1 MTDEQPPI
9 QHLDHDGR
17 RLAYRHREGIGAT
30 YVFLPGYASDM
41 EGGKATAIDAYAA
54 RGGRGC
60 LRFDYSGT
68 GASDGDFAD
77 GTLDRWLDE
86 VLAMIDSVASGPVI
100 LIGSSMGGWLA
111 LLAALRRPDRVAA
124 ILGIAAAP
132 DFTDWGFSEEDKQ
145 VIARD
150 GRLERPSAYDDSV
163 MVTHEAF
170 LRSGA
175 DLMLLNRPIDYRGP
189 VRFVHG
195 EADTDVP
202 ARIAAAA
209 LQRLTSPDVQ
219 LRLIK
224 DSGHRL
230 SQPWEIGAILGELHD
245 LDQIVTQK

>member
-1 MTDEQPPI
+1 MTDDLPI
-9 QHLDHDGR
+9 QYLDHDGR
-17 RLAYRHREGIGAT
+17 QIAYRHREGVGAT

-54 RGGRGC
+54 QGGRGC

-68 GASDGDFAD
+68 GSSGGDFAE
-77 GTLDRWLDE
+77 GTLDRWLGE
-86 VLAMIDSVASGPVI
+86 VLAMIDEVAKGPVI

-111 LLAALRRPDRVAA
+111 LLAATRRTDRVGAV
-124 ILGIAAAP
+124 LGLAAAP
-132 DFTDWGFSEEDKQ
+132 DFTDWGFSEEEKQ
-145 VIARD
+145 IVARD
-150 GRLERPSAYDDSV
+150 GKLERASGYDDSV
-163 MVTHEAF
+163 MVTYEGF

-175 DLMLLNRPIDYRGP
+175 GLMLLDKSIDFRGP

-195 EADTDVP
+195 EADADVP

-224 DSGHRL
+224 NSGHRL
-230 SQPWEIGAILGELHD
+230 SEPHEIGAIIGELHN
-245 LDQIVTQK
+245 LDQLVTQK